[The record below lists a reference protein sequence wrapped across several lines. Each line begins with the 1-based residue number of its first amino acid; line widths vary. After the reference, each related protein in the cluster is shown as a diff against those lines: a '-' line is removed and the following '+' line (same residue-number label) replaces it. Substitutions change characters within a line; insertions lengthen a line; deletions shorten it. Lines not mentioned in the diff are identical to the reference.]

1 MSEKKEPNYRAL
13 FAVGI
18 TFLGAGVALTAATGV
33 GVGSGLVGLGA
44 VFMII
49 GAKNR
54 DKWTKRS

>member
-18 TFLGAGVALTAATGV
+18 AFLGAGVALTSATGI
-33 GVGSGLVGLGA
+33 GVGAGLMGMGA

-54 DKWTKRS
+54 DKWQK